1 MIMLLPFS
9 NFFQAFV
16 TPKSTLPK
24 PKTCSSYSTLQQI
37 GGFEIEEII
46 KIR

>member
-1 MIMLLPFS
+1 MLLPFS
-9 NFFQAFV
+9 NCFQAFL
-16 TPKSTLPK
+16 TPKSILPK